1 MRHNHSRYY
10 WWDNPN
16 FNMTQ
21 QIYAGG
27 EVYLESSKTTLKA
40 GVESIQ
46 NYIGVR
52 GYSLGLRLVC

>member
-1 MRHNHSRYY
+1 
-10 WWDNPN
+10 
-16 FNMTQ
+16 MTQ

-46 NYIGVR
+46 NYIYFINR
-52 GYSLGLRLVC
+52 DSRYSIAATYR